1 MKKYKLKHYSKLR
14 ENQIKISLDDLRD
27 MNDAVKKNKDING
40 FFYGFEEIK
49 N

>member
-27 MNDAVKKNKDING
+27 MNDAVMKDKEING
-40 FFYGFEEIK
+40 FLYGFEEIK
-49 N
+49 L